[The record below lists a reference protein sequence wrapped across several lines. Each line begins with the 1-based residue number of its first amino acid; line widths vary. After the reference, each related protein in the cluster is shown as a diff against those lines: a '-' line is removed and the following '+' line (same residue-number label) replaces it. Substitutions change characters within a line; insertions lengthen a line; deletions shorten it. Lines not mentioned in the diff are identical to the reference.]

1 MKFVNREH
9 VDGTDIAIGQRTYA
23 SNGKEKVCKTYS
35 AEYRDSDGK
44 QFIEPLRTTNKLIAR
59 RAAIELQQRMEKGIE
74 QTKPSNISVEE
85 VVQKYSEIVRAK
97 GAAPKTVA
105 KYKTDLE
112 KLQEYCTSKKI
123 RFARQF
129 SENDLYLYRQY
140 LVDKKYADKTV
151 QGAIILAKQ
160 LFKWAWRQGILQQY
174 RLEAASFPKAKASP
188 QPCFTTVQVDA
199 LINKASGNEKLAF
212 ALMGYAGLRIGEV
225 EQLRKED
232 IVVKN
237 KRFTMIHI
245 CRGGSN
251 GTTKDREDRFVPIH
265 PQIADLLPRRKM
277 DDVLLPNIKARKL
290 LGRLKILCAECE
302 FNNPTQYKLH
312 SFRHYFASLCANH
325 GVAYRKALAWL
336 GHSNS
341 EMLDLY
347 YHIHDD
353 DSQKT
358 MMELAKSGISD
369 LAEDHFEDSLRTVGE
384 SKISNNTQVPELQE
398 LMDVIS
404 ANKEITERAGFE
416 PAVLYKEHTGFR
428 NRLDQPL
435 RHLSVKKF
443 KYQNSKVKN
452 AEARLIYTR

>member
-1 MKFVNREH
+1 
-9 VDGTDIAIGQRTYA
+9 
-23 SNGKEKVCKTYS
+23 
-35 AEYRDSDGK
+35 
-44 QFIEPLRTTNKLIAR
+44 
-59 RAAIELQQRMEKGIE
+59 MEKGIE
-74 QTKPSNISVEE
+74 QTKPSNMSVEE
-85 VVQKYSEIVRAK
+85 VIQKYSEIVRAK
-97 GAAPKTVA
+97 GAAPKTIA

-151 QGAIILAKQ
+151 QGTIVLAKQ

-188 QPCFTTVQVDA
+188 QPCFTMEQVDA
-199 LINKASGNEKLAF
+199 LIDRAFGNEKLAF

-237 KRFTMIHI
+237 KQFTMIHV

-265 PQIADLLPRRKM
+265 PQIAELLSCKKM
-277 DDVLLPNIKARKL
+277 NDVLLSDIKARVL
-290 LGRLKILCAECE
+290 LKRLKTLCAECK
-302 FNNPTQYKLH
+302 FNNPTKYKLH
-312 SFRHYFASLCANH
+312 SFRHHFASMCANH
-325 GVAYRKALAWL
+325 GVAFRKALAWL

-347 YHIHDD
+347 YHLYDD

-358 MMELAKSGISD
+358 MMELAKSGVSD
-369 LAEDHFEDSLRTVGE
+369 LAENSFEDSLRTVGE
-384 SKISNNTQVPELQE
+384 SKISNNPQVPELQE
-398 LMDVIS
+398 LINVIL
-404 ANKEITERAGFE
+404 ADKNKTERAGFE
-416 PAVLYKEHTGFR
+416 PAV
-428 NRLDQPL
+428 P
-435 RHLSVKKF
+435 
-443 KYQNSKVKN
+443 
-452 AEARLIYTR
+452 